1 MYKRKLESVD
11 IGSILVSQ
19 VQERHLK
26 RVSLRD
32 GPLIGSEAT
41 LPLFQQA
48 AVVRSFDEEITVSDQ
63 IPIPQRLEDHEIL
76 IRNKYTGLNHVDW
89 KSKKYRFNIHSFPW
103 INGRE
108 SSGIVIRR
116 GAKVDRSRFP
126 IGAEVFMAST
136 CYRELKTSTF
146 QEFTVFDSRLVWRLP
161 RENLSDGTSRK
172 RFGLDFA
179 AGVGVA
185 LVTAGSALSSFVD
198 FNEIGKA
205 DPDKS
210 LVVWGGSSSVGIFTI
225 QLARNLGIF
234 KNIIAVSS
242 LRYEE
247 YLKELGA
254 TAVIDRTLP
263 PEELAKK
270 FQESC
275 PTGADYGIDVIS
287 KKTAE
292 IVLEILKN
300 GKGTKKSLVCLSGAP
315 GEDVRTR
322 YPSIKVENVGIKRFH
337 EDLVFGETFVKFTS
351 ELFEKG
357 QLNPVRSVK
366 VFKGF
371 GKFGVGLSN
380 GLKEL
385 EERGASAEKFVVR
398 L

>member
-11 IGSILVSQ
+11 VGSILVSQ
-19 VQERHLK
+19 MQERHLK
-26 RVSLRD
+26 RISIRS
-32 GPLIGSEAT
+32 GPLIGVEAP

-48 AVVRSFDEEITVSDQ
+48 AVVKSFEEEIIVSDQ
-63 IPIPQRLEDHEIL
+63 IPVPQRLEDHEIL

-108 SSGIVIRR
+108 SSGIVVRR
-116 GAKVDRSRFP
+116 GAKVDRDRFP
-126 IGAEVFMAST
+126 IGAEVFLAST

-161 RENLSDGTSRK
+161 REILPDGTTRK

-179 AGVGVA
+179 AGVGVP

-205 DPDKS
+205 DQDRS

-242 LRYEE
+242 LRYED

-263 PEELAKK
+263 SEELVQK
-270 FQESC
+270 FQELC
-275 PTGADYGIDVIS
+275 PTGVDYGVDVIS

-292 IVLEILKN
+292 LVLEILKD

-315 GEDVRTR
+315 GEDVRAK
-322 YPSIKVENVGIKRFH
+322 YPDIKVETVGIKRFH

-351 ELFEKG
+351 DLFEKG

-371 GKFGVGLSN
+371 EKFGVGLRN

-385 EERGASAEKFVVR
+385 EERGSSAEKFVVR